1 LCCILHN
8 LHTYFSSSKW
18 TDIDRVSI
26 ENNRLLFGAESPTF
40 GPLPPAGGSSSRRTI
55 ISRRISTVPLH
66 LIFHLQLS
74 YTLITANSLEDCPN
88 TDPPLAAPP
97 PRLEYR
103 ANGSLKWTIIKPGE
117 LLLICIV
124 HIIIVFM
131 IARHYLGGF
140 YVI

>member
-1 LCCILHN
+1 MCLSFTLTCN

-40 GPLPPAGGSSSRRTI
+40 GPLPSQRTI

-66 LIFHLQLS
+66 LSFQLQVS
-74 YTLITANSLEDCPN
+74 YTLITASSPDCLN
-88 TDPPLAAPP
+88 TDPPLTAPP

-103 ANGSLKWTIIKPGE
+103 AGGSLSWTIIEPGE
-117 LLLICIV
+117 LLL
-124 HIIIVFM
+124 
-131 IARHYLGGF
+131 
-140 YVI
+140 